1 MTSVELRQ
9 KLKKLSEGIL
19 KTESELNDLHQ
30 QQIDT
35 NRKLSK
41 ISAEIGI
48 ANKKFDD
55 KRKAY
60 FKTQIEL
67 DTRVSEEKAK
77 QRQIEIDKRKQFLP
91 TFDFLVKKELKDI
104 VREIVDLDIKL
115 GINVSD
121 EVLFT
126 SFCKIRDDRFPSH
139 EQVILNE
146 SINRYDEI
154 LTNLIEKELDG
165 GRVDLMEKR
174 NLKQP
179 VVNFLNNQRIKN
191 SLQI

>member
-30 QQIDT
+30 QKIDT

-91 TFDFLVKKELKDI
+91 TFDFLVKSERLFINID
-104 VREIVDLDIKL
+104 VHIKVIYKPIPFL
-115 GINVSD
+115 
-121 EVLFT
+121 T
-126 SFCKIRDDRFPSH
+126 SFIS
-139 EQVILNE
+139 
-146 SINRYDEI
+146 S
-154 LTNLIEKELDG
+154 
-165 GRVDLMEKR
+165 
-174 NLKQP
+174 
-179 VVNFLNNQRIKN
+179 NF
-191 SLQI
+191 

>member
-48 ANKKFDD
+48 ANKKFDA
-55 KRKAY
+55 KRKEY

-91 TFDFLVKKELKDI
+91 TFDFLVKKELKDM
-104 VREIVDLDIKL
+104 LHL
-115 GINVSD
+115 
-121 EVLFT
+121 
-126 SFCKIRDDRFPSH
+126 H
-139 EQVILNE
+139 
-146 SINRYDEI
+146 
-154 LTNLIEKELDG
+154 KEL
-165 GRVDLMEKR
+165 K
-174 NLKQP
+174 
-179 VVNFLNNQRIKN
+179 
-191 SLQI
+191 